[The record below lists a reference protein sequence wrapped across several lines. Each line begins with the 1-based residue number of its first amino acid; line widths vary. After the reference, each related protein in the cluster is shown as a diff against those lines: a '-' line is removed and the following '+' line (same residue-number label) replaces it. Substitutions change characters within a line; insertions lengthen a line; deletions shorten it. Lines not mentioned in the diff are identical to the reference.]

1 MKSAGCSGS
10 TPETAILTLQAG
22 GRTMTEKKRWW
33 DKLKQTEPGAG
44 TNWPRNV
51 LRDAK
56 LTQLPWEVP
65 DCFAL
70 GHQNFKFWLIV
81 RLVCNCYKGMRVRN
95 IETGFTA
102 AQAQRHPVSMLHE
115 GVAQHDAKNHDHY
128 TLKPF
133 RCWTKTQK
141 NWCKQV
147 YLTSNICLL
156 PFSLRFETPSP
167 TPSIKKR
174 KHEPQMAASP
184 IHHLLSPVSST
195 HV

>member
-1 MKSAGCSGS
+1 M
-10 TPETAILTLQAG
+10 
-22 GRTMTEKKRWW
+22 
-33 DKLKQTEPGAG
+33 
-44 TNWPRNV
+44 

-70 GHQNFKFWLIV
+70 GHQNLV

-115 GVAQHDAKNHDHY
+115 GVAQHDDKNHDHF

-133 RCWTKTQK
+133 RC
-141 NWCKQV
+141 
-147 YLTSNICLL
+147 
-156 PFSLRFETPSP
+156 
-167 TPSIKKR
+167 
-174 KHEPQMAASP
+174 
-184 IHHLLSPVSST
+184 
-195 HV
+195 